1 MAAEKHGT
9 AEKSGQKGRGAT
21 EGLGWLGRS
30 VQCPQLKAI
39 PTAQN
44 IRGSLVGFPPGPM
57 QLDMGYWLGMTRE
70 TSGFYG
76 IGAFAIPKRMLLVRN

>member
-1 MAAEKHGT
+1 
-9 AEKSGQKGRGAT
+9 
-21 EGLGWLGRS
+21 
-30 VQCPQLKAI
+30 
-39 PTAQN
+39 
-44 IRGSLVGFPPGPM
+44 M